1 MFLKR
6 ITKMNFLKIIYIP
19 LIIMCFFGCKKDSA
33 TNSVKSI
40 EDYLVK
46 NNEITG
52 WTYSG
57 SGWTANNLSEL
68 TTYIDGAADIYQ
80 RHGFVE
86 AVNQQY
92 QGNVNNNQCT
102 LKITIYNQGNKSN
115 AQATYNDNDIGLSG
129 AIIWQSGA
137 GDEVHYVR
145 YGGLSQVM
153 TFYRNA
159 FFVYLEI
166 NTDSEESLNILKQF
180 SLNIDGKLK

>member
-1 MFLKR
+1 MFPKKDF
-6 ITKMNFLKIIYIP
+6 KMNFMKIILVSF
-19 LIIMCFFGCKKDSA
+19 LIICSFNCKKDSS

-57 SGWTANNLSEL
+57 SGWTANNISEL

-80 RHGFVE
+80 KHGFVE
-86 AVNQQY
+86 AVFQQY
-92 QGNVNNNQCT
+92 QGSVNNNQCN
-102 LKITIYNQGNKSN
+102 LKITIYNQESKSN

-129 AIIWQSGA
+129 AIIWQGGA
-137 GDEVHYVR
+137 GDETHYVR

-153 TFYRNA
+153 TFYRNSY
-159 FFVYLEI
+159 FIYLEI